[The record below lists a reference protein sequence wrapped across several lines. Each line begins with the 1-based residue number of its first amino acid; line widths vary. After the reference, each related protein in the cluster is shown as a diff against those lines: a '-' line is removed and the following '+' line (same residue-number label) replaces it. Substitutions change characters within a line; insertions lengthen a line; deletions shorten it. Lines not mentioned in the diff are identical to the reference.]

1 MDYPQHDIEVSYF
14 DDKGQGNNIVYLI
27 NFAHTERDDFQVVNQ
42 WTFVEY
48 PEKQADIIIFIH
60 GLSLVV
66 MELKFPSHEET
77 DASEAYLQLRNYKKE
92 IPSLFIYNVFYVISD
107 MACSK
112 VETQT
117 SKEEHYMDGRPRMV
131 TRKYGLCR
139 L

>member
-1 MDYPQHDIEVSYF
+1 MKNFDTKSLTQKNELFMDYPQHDIEVSYF

-27 NFAHTERDDFQVVNQ
+27 NFAHTERDNFQVVNQ

-77 DASEAYLQLRNYKKE
+77 DASEAYL
-92 IPSLFIYNVFYVISD
+92 SYVI
-107 MACSK
+107 
-112 VETQT
+112 
-117 SKEEHYMDGRPRMV
+117 
-131 TRKYGLCR
+131 TRKKSHHSSFIMCSM
-139 L
+139 

>member
-27 NFAHTERDDFQVVNQ
+27 NFAHTERDNFQVVNQ

-66 MELKFPSHEET
+66 MELKCKHSKKCTFYTLRFGCSFAAVNTIKP
-77 DASEAYLQLRNYKKE
+77 QL
-92 IPSLFIYNVFYVISD
+92 L
-107 MACSK
+107 
-112 VETQT
+112 
-117 SKEEHYMDGRPRMV
+117 
-131 TRKYGLCR
+131 
-139 L
+139 